1 MMLFGLLLAVY
12 TCINGDVS
20 FKMSTVLLSSDVGE
34 ACRDELGVEML
45 QDMTSLKLTVLE
57 YSDEYTV
64 MYS

>member
-1 MMLFGLLLAVY
+1 MMLFGLLLAGY
-12 TCINGDVS
+12 TCINRDVS
-20 FKMSTVLLSSDVGE
+20 SKLSTANFSSDVGE

-57 YSDEYTV
+57 YSDVYTV